1 MLRFKEEY
9 LKGLYTIYPTLFKDD
24 RGYFFEAY
32 SQEKYSAICNNLHF
46 VQDNL
51 SKSAKGILRGL
62 HFQTPPNAQGK
73 LVQVIQGAVLDVAV
87 DIRKSSETYGCVFQ
101 QILSAENALQ
111 MYIPEGF
118 AHGFYTLEDNT
129 IFSYKCTAAYHKAAE
144 GCLLWNDPTLAINW
158 GLDTNPVLSE
168 KDKLGAAFDLFETPF
183 Q

>member
-9 LKGLYTIYPTLFKDD
+9 LKGLYTIYPSVYKDD
-24 RGYFFEAY
+24 RGYFFEAF
-32 SQEKYSAICNNLHF
+32 SQEKYSAIGNKLPF
-46 VQDNL
+46 VQDNI
-51 SKSAKGILRGL
+51 SKSTKGILRGL
-62 HFQTPPNAQGK
+62 HFQAPPTAQGK
-73 LVQVIQGAVLDVAV
+73 LVQVLQGAVLDVAV
-87 DIRKSSETYGCVFQ
+87 DIRKSSKTYGSVFQ

-144 GCLLWNDPTLAINW
+144 GCLQWNDPTLAINW
-158 GLDTNPVLSE
+158 GLDTNPILSD
-168 KDKLGAAFDLFETPF
+168 KDKLGAAFDSFETPF